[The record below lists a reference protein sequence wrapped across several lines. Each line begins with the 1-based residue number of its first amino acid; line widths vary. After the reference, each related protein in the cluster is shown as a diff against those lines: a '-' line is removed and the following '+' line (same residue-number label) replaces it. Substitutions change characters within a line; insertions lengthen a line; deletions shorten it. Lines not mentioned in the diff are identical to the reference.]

1 MRELK
6 TTEKRRYEK
15 IILAIG
21 LVAFLVVGWLIIVK

>member
-6 TTEKRRYEK
+6 TTENRRYEK

-21 LVAFLVVGWLIIVK
+21 AVAFVVVGWLIIVK